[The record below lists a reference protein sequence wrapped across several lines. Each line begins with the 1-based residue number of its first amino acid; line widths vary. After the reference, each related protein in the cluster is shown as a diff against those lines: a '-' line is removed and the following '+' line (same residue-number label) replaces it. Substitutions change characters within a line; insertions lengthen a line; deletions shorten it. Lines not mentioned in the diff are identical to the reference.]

1 MHNSENYKIQ
11 RVSPAIIWSS
21 SILMGVLASV
31 PKIAERHFNT
41 AEALVNSSITALF
54 ALFVWYYNI
63 YTMPAYTSRDKARGF
78 SILRLMLSLL
88 IGLGVMF
95 ILAYVQQLLLSHMD
109 FGPTMLMVEVR
120 GILINLTFY
129 MFLHLVYQGYQNQQV
144 GIELERS
151 KADNLGAQ
159 YEMLKQQVNPHFL
172 FNNMNTLKAMVETND
187 KHTIEF
193 ILKLSDFYRF
203 TLESRKHD
211 LIHLSEE
218 LEILT
223 AYMFL
228 LKARFEEGINL
239 VNTIEPKFFNS
250 LIPPFTI
257 QLLIENCIK
266 HNVVSLDKPLEIRL
280 YTEDNKIVVENKVQL
295 KKTQEISTKVG
306 LENINLRYI
315 HLLNEKVDI
324 ESNDKLFKVKLP
336 VINEHHNH

>member
-266 HNVVSLDKPLEIRL
+266 HNVVSLDKPLEIRI

-324 ESNDKLFKVKLP
+324 ENNDKLFKVKLP

>member
-1 MHNSENYKIQ
+1 MHNSDNFKIQ
-11 RVSPAIIWSS
+11 RISPAIIWLS

-31 PKIAERHFNT
+31 PKIAEQHFNT
-41 AEALVNSSITALF
+41 AEALVNSAITFLF

-63 YTMPAYTSRDKARGF
+63 YTMPAYTPRDKIREF
-78 SILRLMLSLL
+78 SIFRLMISLL

-95 ILAYVQQLLLSHMD
+95 ILAYAQQLLLSHID

-144 GIELERS
+144 GIELERT

-218 LEILT
+218 IEILS

-228 LKARFEEGINL
+228 LKARFEDGINL
-239 VNTIEPKFFNS
+239 VNSVEPQFYNS

-266 HNVVSLDKPLEIRL
+266 HNIVSLDRPLQIRI
-280 YTEDNKIVVENKVQL
+280 YTENDKIVVENPIQL

-306 LENINLRYI
+306 LEN
-315 HLLNEKVDI
+315 
-324 ESNDKLFKVKLP
+324 
-336 VINEHHNH
+336 

>member
-1 MHNSENYKIQ
+1 MHNSDNYKIQ
-11 RVSPAIIWSS
+11 RISPAIIWLS

-31 PKIAERHFNT
+31 PKIAEHHFNT
-41 AEALVNSSITALF
+41 AEAVVNSGITFLF

-63 YTMPAYTSRDKARGF
+63 YTLPAYISRDKTKGF
-78 SILRLMLSLL
+78 SIFRLMLSLL

-95 ILAYVQQLLLSHMD
+95 ILAYAQQLLLSHID

-144 GIELERS
+144 GIELERT

-218 LEILT
+218 IEILS

-228 LKARFEEGINL
+228 LKARFEDGINL
-239 VNTIEPKFFNS
+239 VNTIEPEFYGS

-266 HNVVSLDKPLEIRL
+266 HNVVSLDRPLQIRI
-280 YTEDNKIVVENKVQL
+280 YTENDKIVVENPIQL

-336 VINEHHNH
+336 VIHEHYNH

>member
-1 MHNSENYKIQ
+1 MQNSDNYKIQ
-11 RVSPAIIWSS
+11 RISPAIIWLS

-31 PKIAERHFNT
+31 PKIAEHHFNT
-41 AEALVNSSITALF
+41 AEAVVNSAITSLF

-63 YTMPAYTSRDKARGF
+63 YTMPAYISRDKSKGF
-78 SILRLMLSLL
+78 SIFRLMLSLL

-95 ILAYVQQLLLSHMD
+95 ILAYAQQLLLSHMD

-144 GIELERS
+144 GIELERT

-218 LEILT
+218 IEILS

-228 LKARFEEGINL
+228 LKARFEDGINL
-239 VNTIEPKFFNS
+239 TNTIEPEFYNS

-266 HNVVSLDKPLEIRL
+266 HNVVSLDRPLQIRI
-280 YTEDNKIVVENKVQL
+280 YTENDKIVIENPIQL

-324 ESNDKLFKVKLP
+324 ESDEKLFKVKLP
-336 VINEHHNH
+336 VIHEHYNH

>member
-1 MHNSENYKIQ
+1 
-11 RVSPAIIWSS
+11 
-21 SILMGVLASV
+21 MGVLASV
-31 PKIAERHFNT
+31 PKIAEHHFNT
-41 AEALVNSSITALF
+41 AEAAANSGITFLF

-63 YTMPAYTSRDKARGF
+63 YTMPAYTPRDKIRGF
-78 SILRLMLSLL
+78 SIFRLIISLL

-95 ILAYVQQLLLSHMD
+95 ILAYAQQLLLSHMD

-144 GIELERS
+144 GIELERT

-218 LEILT
+218 IDILS

-228 LKARFEEGINL
+228 LKARFEDGINL
-239 VNTIEPKFFNS
+239 VNTVEPEFYNS

-266 HNVVSLDKPLEIRL
+266 HNVVSLDRPLEIRI
-280 YTEDNKIVVENKVQL
+280 YTENNKIVVENPIQL

-324 ESNDKLFKVKLP
+324 ESDDKLFKVKLP
-336 VINEHHNH
+336 VIHEHYNH

>member
-1 MHNSENYKIQ
+1 
-11 RVSPAIIWSS
+11 
-21 SILMGVLASV
+21 MGVLASV

-41 AEALVNSSITALF
+41 AEALANSGITFLF

-63 YTMPAYTSRDKARGF
+63 YTLPAYTLREKNKGF
-78 SILRLMLSLL
+78 PLLRLLLSLL
-88 IGLGVMF
+88 VGLGVMF
-95 ILAYVQQLLLSHMD
+95 ILAYAQQLLLSHID

-144 GIELERS
+144 GVELERT

-211 LIHLSEE
+211 LIHLSD
-218 LEILT
+218 EIDILS

-228 LKARFEEGINL
+228 LKARFEDGIEL
-239 VNTIEPKFFNS
+239 VNTIEPRFYNS

-266 HNVVSLDKPLEIRL
+266 HNVVSLDRPLQIRI
-280 YTEDNKIVVENKVQL
+280 YTENDKIVVENTIQL

-315 HLLNEKVDI
+315 HLLDQKINI
-324 ESNDKLFKVKLP
+324 EADDKLFKVKLP
-336 VINEHHNH
+336 VIHEHYNH